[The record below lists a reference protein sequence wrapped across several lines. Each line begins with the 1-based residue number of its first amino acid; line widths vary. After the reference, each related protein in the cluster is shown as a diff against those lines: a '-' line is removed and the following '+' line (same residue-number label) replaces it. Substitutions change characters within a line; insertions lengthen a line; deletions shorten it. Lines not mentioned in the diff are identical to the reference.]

1 MFCTEE
7 EAKKK
12 WCPMVRVSKSE
23 FDGFFDNR
31 QGNGVVTYCIGSQCM
46 VWVWGQDYVRDT
58 EEGKI
63 ALNNAQ
69 GYCGLVK

>member
-31 QGNGVVTYCIGSQCM
+31 QGNGVVTYCLGSQCM
-46 VWVWGQDYVRDT
+46 VWVWSPEHPNKIDCIPILPEYV
-58 EEGKI
+58 K
-63 ALNNAQ
+63 
-69 GYCGLVK
+69 GYCGLTR